1 MGDNLASSSEDEKSP
16 VGSKGPRRS
25 DDDPAAAEALRDDMT
40 IAGSIVGSQSEAGD
54 ALTAEAEPTAAAT
67 EPPANPAEPTASSE
81 VGPEPITEP
90 ADPAG
95 STAPTS
101 PVESEGPEPIAATE
115 VEAGSGEEG
124 ESQQSKA
131 WKVITPNPEVTVIE
145 KETYEYSTLGLCELE
160 GEDIAVEQGE
170 LSIGETLEGH
180 AFFSSP
186 RLDIH
191 FGQNKAQTPLCN
203 MKLNEEKAKALA
215 TMINDNYWYQLY
227 IDDLPIWAFVGEH
240 SKFALDVSRFSMM
253 YRDNNK
259 SLQMPSGAA
268 PPVPKHL
275 KAQLP

>member
-90 ADPAG
+90 ADAAG

-145 KETYEYSTLGLCELE
+145 KVRTW
-160 GEDIAVEQGE
+160 AVETSSAASTPVKLVPKQPDHPPP
-170 LSIGETLEGH
+170 GH
-180 AFFSSP
+180 VP
-186 RLDIH
+186 
-191 FGQNKAQTPLCN
+191 GPKT
-203 MKLNEEKAKALA
+203 
-215 TMINDNYWYQLY
+215 
-227 IDDLPIWAFVGEH
+227 
-240 SKFALDVSRFSMM
+240 
-253 YRDNNK
+253 
-259 SLQMPSGAA
+259 
-268 PPVPKHL
+268 PPVPPPKTPPMRSASAPAAPKHPTSSTAS
-275 KAQLP
+275 KDTTGVAAIEPSVPR